1 MEVDTLSNMSAETTA
16 MKTPTIDDLINEYD
30 QWKSLLARDSDDFDT
45 ISKIAALYRF
55 AIKNYNEPGI
65 DLLLRAIETIE
76 AAEKTGG
83 F

>member
-1 MEVDTLSNMSAETTA
+1 MSAETTSA
-16 MKTPTIDDLINEYD
+16 KTPTIDDLINEYD
-30 QWKSLLARDSDDFDT
+30 QWKLLLARDSDDFDT

-65 DLLLRAIETIE
+65 ELLLRAIETVE
-76 AAEKTGG
+76 ATEKKTGD